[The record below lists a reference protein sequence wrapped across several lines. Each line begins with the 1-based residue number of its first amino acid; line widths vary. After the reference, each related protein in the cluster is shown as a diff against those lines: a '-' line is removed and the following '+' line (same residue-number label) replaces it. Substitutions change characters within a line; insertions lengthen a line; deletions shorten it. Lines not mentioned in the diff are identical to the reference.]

1 MCSFRPERVNF
12 IVCHKSRSN
21 DKFYW
26 ERNSARTFDRS
37 NMTQNLPNHDL
48 PVAEVAPALER
59 LHEIVARQ
67 VRRLAIFLDYDGTLT
82 PIVAQPENAVLS
94 DSTRQ
99 IVRTLANHMP
109 VAILTG
115 RNLDDIRRRVGID
128 EIIYAGSHGFDIAG
142 PRGLR
147 KEVATEFLPI
157 LEAAEKE
164 LGEKLTSIPGVL
176 LDRKRFSIA
185 AHYRQADESGVGKF
199 KQAVDEIAA
208 RHRELRRIAGK
219 KVYELRPDI
228 DWDKGRAV
236 IWLLEALGLARSKTL
251 PLYIGDDLTDEDA
264 FRAIRRYG
272 VGIVVSDQPRWTAA
286 RYALKN
292 PAEVERFLHELVARL
307 PG

>member
-1 MCSFRPERVNF
+1 
-12 IVCHKSRSN
+12 
-21 DKFYW
+21 
-26 ERNSARTFDRS
+26 
-37 NMTQNLPNHDL
+37 MTQNLPNHDP
-48 PVAEVAPALER
+48 PVAEVPPALER

-67 VRRLAIFLDYDGTLT
+67 VRRFAVFLDYDGTLT
-82 PIVAQPENAVLS
+82 PIVAQPEKAVLS

-99 IVRTLANHMP
+99 MVRTLATHMP
-109 VAILTG
+109 VAILSG
-115 RNLDDIRRRVGID
+115 RDLDDIRRRVGID
-128 EIIYAGSHGFDIAG
+128 EIVYAGSHGFDIAG

-157 LEAAEKE
+157 LDAAEKE
-164 LGEKLTSIPGVL
+164 LGEKLTRIPGVL
-176 LDRKRFSIA
+176 LERKRFSIA
-185 AHYRQADESGVGKF
+185 AHYRQADQSGVVKV

-228 DWDKGRAV
+228 DWHKGRAV
-236 IWLLEALGLARSKTL
+236 IWLLETLGLAQPEVL

-264 FRAIRRYG
+264 FRAVRQSG
-272 VGIVVSDQPRWTAA
+272 VGIVVREEPRSTAA

-292 PAEVERFLHELVARL
+292 SAEVERFLRELVARL